1 MPAFS
6 ASRGA
11 ALLVLVRSA
20 RLLSVRGDDC
30 LPVKASVW
38 TGAVAV
44 PIWDPAARARF
55 ATDGCRRCR
64 SWHCRG
70 FCGVPRRLR
79 WRRRCAHRSVAAS
92 FGRYGRLLRLGPRT
106 ERPGRNRRQHAAT
119 ADGARGLGSARAR
132 RARCPC
138 ALERIAGL
146 GRGGTVSRRHARSR
160 RAARRRRRD
169 QTPGAEPSGG
179 PARSDLA
186 TPRWGGRPGR
196 GDRGADR
203 RCSTSWR
210 AGTTRRVRARVT
222 DAGWCCRRGRHV
234 HGDFRVSHSRV
245 GCRR

>member
-1 MPAFS
+1 MSKRGPAGGTNS
-6 ASRGA
+6 GSTTR
-11 ALLVLVRSA
+11 
-20 RLLSVRGDDC
+20 
-30 LPVKASVW
+30 
-38 TGAVAV
+38 AVAV
-44 PIWDPAARARF
+44 PIWDPVARARF
-55 ATDGCRRCR
+55 ARDGCRRCR

-79 WRRRCAHRSVAAS
+79 RRRRVAHRSVAAS
-92 FGRYGRLLRLGPRT
+92 FRRYGRLLRLGPRT
-106 ERPGRNRRQHAAT
+106 ERSARDRRQRAAT

-179 PARSDLA
+179 RARSDLA

-210 AGTTRRVRARVT
+210 ADTTRRVRAWAT

-234 HGDFRVSHSRV
+234 HGDFRVSHRRV
-245 GCRR
+245 GCWC